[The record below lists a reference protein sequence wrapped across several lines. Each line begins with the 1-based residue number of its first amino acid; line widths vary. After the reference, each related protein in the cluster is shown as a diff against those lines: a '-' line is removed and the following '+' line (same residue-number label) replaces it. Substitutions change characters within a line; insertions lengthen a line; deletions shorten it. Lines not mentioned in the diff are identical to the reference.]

1 MLTHIHIK
9 ETLNAWYNPLFQGL
23 VCIPVIT
30 ESVQRSF
37 STVAIVMMEDDGND
51 NNDNENYTDVC
62 HKAAVLF
69 LGGKGIANGEGRG
82 KVQK

>member
-1 MLTHIHIK
+1 
-9 ETLNAWYNPLFQGL
+9 
-23 VCIPVIT
+23 
-30 ESVQRSF
+30 
-37 STVAIVMMEDDGND
+37 MMEDDGND
-51 NNDNENYTDVC
+51 NNDNENYNDVC

>member
-1 MLTHIHIK
+1 
-9 ETLNAWYNPLFQGL
+9 
-23 VCIPVIT
+23 
-30 ESVQRSF
+30 
-37 STVAIVMMEDDGND
+37 MMEDDGND
-51 NNDNENYTDVC
+51 NNDNENYTVC